1 VETDARNGGAR
12 GSRRTFGGTIT
23 APAWL
28 LSSNCAEKQVNDDLA
43 LMSQSQ

>member
-1 VETDARNGGAR
+1 MRR
-12 GSRRTFGGTIT
+12 GKTRTFGGTIT

-28 LSSNCAEKQVNDDLA
+28 LSSYCVEKQVNDDLA